1 MAWVLPVA
9 SIAISAFG
17 ISESAKAGRKA
28 ASAADA
34 AAQDEALQLEARA
47 KSTLAA
53 GSYNSDRIGKRAKE
67 ILAQRRAQ
75 AAAGNN
81 DTGSQSEMAV
91 QADTIREASI
101 DQLLIMAQA
110 SDESTKDRYAAELTR
125 KHGKSQAN
133 VMRQQ
138 TRANT
143 ISSSA
148 TLIGKAAG
156 TNWAAAFG

>member
-1 MAWVLPVA
+1 MSFVLDV
-9 SIAISAFG
+9 FG

-47 KSTLAA
+47 KATLAA
-53 GSYNSDRIGKRAKE
+53 GSFNADRIGKRAKE

-81 DTGSQSEMAV
+81 DTGGQSEMAV

-101 DQLLIMAQA
+101 DQLLTMAQA
-110 SDESTKDRYAAELTR
+110 SDDSTKDRYAAELTR
-125 KHGKSQAN
+125 KHGKAQAK
-133 VMRQQ
+133 VMRNQ

-143 ISSSA
+143 IVSSA
-148 TLIGKAAG
+148 NTLN
-156 TNWAAAFG
+156 NWAKALGGQ